1 MSEAPRTPTPSASAR
16 TIFASYAPAALNDA
30 SVPPFPGHEADDE
43 DDTARDG
50 LELDFERP
58 ESAWAAIA
66 PGEPT
71 ADVPVRFVDGSIKS
85 KTAGSLLVNHRR
97 RPIIAAVVSA
107 ASLEI
112 EGRATRRGAG
122 ACTRRLLCI
131 YSDGIERAHLLD
143 AHHALA
149 DIGVEL
155 RERPLGSVAGDF
167 DSMRRATRSLAMEAM
182 EEAERSVMLADFTKP
197 TLMDGLLERR
207 LATAPTHNVP
217 VVGLVKRQMTTYL
230 PAGLQELVYTLKP
243 GERTPA
249 FVLRTV
255 WHVDLVNI
263 YVRLSSESGSAPSYG
278 IVRVTAPLEY
288 VESHYP
294 GEAKSAYLSGMA
306 AYLYRL
312 RHRDLGYSRAGI
324 SVEPIVRVEDHLH
337 AILPDLDA
345 LVPKLHRLFP
355 RE

>member
-1 MSEAPRTPTPSASAR
+1 MPATSTKQ
-16 TIFASYAPAALNDA
+16 IFAAYEPAALNDA

-43 DDTARDG
+43 VDTPRDG
-50 LELDFERP
+50 LQLDYERP
-58 ESAWAAIA
+58 EHAWAAIA

-85 KTAGSLLVNHRR
+85 KTAGSLLVGYRR

-107 ASLEI
+107 ASLQI
-112 EGRATRRGAG
+112 DGRTLSRGAG
-122 ACTRRLLCI
+122 TRTRRLLCV
-131 YSDGIERAHLLD
+131 YSDGIDRADVLE
-143 AHHALA
+143 AHRALA
-149 DIGVEL
+149 AIGVEL
-155 RERPLGSVAGDF
+155 LERPLGAVLPDF

-182 EEAERSVMLADFTKP
+182 EEAERGVMLADFTLP

-207 LATAPTHNVP
+207 LATAPTHNAP
-217 VVGLVKRQMTTYL
+217 VVGLVKRQMTAYL
-230 PAGLQELVYTLKP
+230 PTGLQELTYTLKP

-255 WHVDLVNI
+255 QHVDLVNI
-263 YVRLSSESGSAPSYG
+263 YVRLSSQVGASPSYG

-288 VESHYP
+288 VERHHA
-294 GEAKSAYLSGMA
+294 GEAMPAYLSGLA

-312 RHRDLGYSRAGI
+312 RHRDQGYSRAGI

-337 AILPDLDA
+337 AILPDLDT
-345 LVPKLHRLFP
+345 LIPKLHRMF
-355 RE
+355 RAGAA

>member
-1 MSEAPRTPTPSASAR
+1 MPATSTQS
-16 TIFASYAPAALNDA
+16 IFAAYEPAALNDA

-43 DDTARDG
+43 DDTPRDG

-58 ESAWAAIA
+58 EHAWTAIP

-71 ADVPVRFVDGSIKS
+71 DDVPVRFVDGSIKS
-85 KTAGSLLVNHRR
+85 KTVGSLLVNYRR
-97 RPIIAAVVSA
+97 RPIIAAAVSA

-112 EGRATRRGAG
+112 GGRTLSRGAG
-122 ACTRRLLCI
+122 TRTRRLLCL
-131 YSDGIERAHLLD
+131 YSDGIDRAEILA
-143 AHHALA
+143 AHRALEA
-149 DIGVEL
+149 VGVEL
-155 RERPLGSVAGDF
+155 RERPLGAVVPDF
-167 DSMRRATRSLAMEAM
+167 DAMRRATRSLAMEAM
-182 EEAERSVMLADFTKP
+182 EEAERDVMLADFTKP

-207 LATAPTHNVP
+207 LAAAPTHNVP
-217 VVGLVKRQMTTYL
+217 VVGLVKRQMTAYL
-230 PAGLQELVYTLKP
+230 PSGLQELTYTLKP

-255 WHVDLVNI
+255 QHVDLVNI
-263 YVRLSSESGSAPSYG
+263 YVRLSAQIGASPSYG
-278 IVRVTAPLEY
+278 IVRVTAPLPY
-288 VESHYP
+288 VEAHYP
-294 GEAKSAYLSGMA
+294 GESKSAYLSGLA

-345 LVPKLHRLFP
+345 LIPRLHRMLVAP
-355 RE
+355 RS